1 MTRAD
6 RASASNASVPAQD
19 VFDYVIVGAGAAGC
33 VLANRLSAH
42 PATRVCLLE
51 AGPSDRSPTM
61 RLLTTMPGGMVSL
74 LGHARTNWQH
84 TLTGDETLGGRTIPC
99 PRGRIVGG
107 TTVVNGMVYS
117 RGNAG
122 DYDHWQQLGN
132 RGWSFEDVLP
142 AFRRHEDFAEGESD
156 LHGTGGELRVERLA
170 HPHPLTRA
178 FLDAAGEAGYP
189 QNDDFNGPTQDG
201 FGLHHLTQRGGER
214 LSSARA
220 FLDPIRARA
229 NLTIVPN
236 ALALRIIIR
245 DRRAQGVEV
254 RAGGATRTIAAR
266 REVVLCAGAINSPQ
280 LLMLSGV
287 GNPADLAGFGIA
299 VTAALPGVGRA
310 FQDHP
315 GIAVVNRERSG
326 TSVALTLRGLPT
338 LAAAPLQ
345 YALARRGPLAGS
357 VINGGGFVRTRPGL
371 EWPDIKID
379 FMPLARPFGKIIPRM
394 HGFNVFSWLL
404 RPNSRGRL
412 SLRSA
417 DPADKPQI
425 DPGFFTDEAD
435 VAAMAEGIRI
445 IRRIVAQRSFDPFH
459 DVEVVPGAAIEDAA
473 ALHAYIRA
481 NAGTIYHP
489 VGTCRMGPAA
499 DADAVVDDRLRVRG
513 VDGLR
518 VADASIMPTIVSGNT
533 AAPTMMIAERAAD
546 FIHGG

>member
-1 MTRAD
+1 MKRANRD
-6 RASASNASVPAQD
+6 DPLGESDAARD

-33 VLANRLSAH
+33 VLANRLSAD

-51 AGPSDRSPTM
+51 AGPSDQSPTM

-74 LGHARTNWQH
+74 LGDARTNWQH
-84 TLTGDETLGGRTIPC
+84 TLTGDETLSERTIPC

-132 RGWSFEDVLP
+132 RGWSFDDVLP
-142 AFRRHEDFAEGESD
+142 FFRRHEDFADGESD
-156 LHGTGGELRVERLA
+156 LHATGGELRVERLA

-189 QNDDFNGPTQDG
+189 RNGDFNGPTQDG

-214 LSSARA
+214 LGSARA
-220 FLDPIRARA
+220 FLDPIRTRA
-229 NLTIVPN
+229 NLTIVPD
-236 ALALRIIIR
+236 ALALRVVIR
-245 DRRAQGVEV
+245 DLRAQGVQI
-254 RAGGATRTIAAR
+254 RSGGRTRIKFAR

-287 GNPADLAGFGIA
+287 GDPADLARFGIA

-326 TSVALTLRGLPT
+326 TSVALTLRGLPA
-338 LAAAPLQ
+338 LVAAPLQ

-379 FMPLARPFGKIIPRM
+379 FMPLARPFGKILPRF
-394 HGFNVFSWLL
+394 HGFNVFAWLL

-417 DPADKPQI
+417 EPADKPQI
-425 DPGFFTDEAD
+425 EPGFFTDEAD
-435 VAAMAEGIRI
+435 VATLAEGIRI
-445 IRRIVAQRSFDPFH
+445 IRYILLQSSFERYRDAEVAPGFAV
-459 DVEVVPGAAIEDAA
+459 VEAA

-489 VGTCRMGPAA
+489 VGTCRMGPA
-499 DADAVVDDRLRVRG
+499 DDSHAVVDDRLRVRG

-518 VADASIMPTIVSGNT
+518 VADASIMPAIVSGNT

-546 FIHGG
+546 FIHNG